1 MNADFWRKFVEA
13 PNLLKYRELTEIVLG
28 VFYDVYNELGYGFL
42 ESVYREAMC
51 VALKQAGLIAKKEVL
66 IPVRFRGQ
74 VISEFRSDILVN
86 DCLILELKAAK
97 AIDSGFEAQTLN
109 YLRATAIEVALLLNF
124 GPKPT
129 FRRLVFEN
137 SRKEIRANPRSSAAS
152 AGVNE

>member
-1 MNADFWRKFVEA
+1 LDN
-13 PNLLKYRELTEIVLG
+13 PPLLKYRELTDTALG

-51 VALKQAGLIAKKEVL
+51 VALRQARLEAKKEVL
-66 IPVRFRGQ
+66 IPVSFRGQ
-74 VISEFRSDILVN
+74 VISEFRCDILVN
-86 DCLILELKAAK
+86 NLLILELKAAR
-97 AIDSGFEAQTLN
+97 AIDPGFEAQTLN
-109 YLRATAIEVALLLNF
+109 YLRATPIEVALLLNF

-137 SRKEIRANPRSSAAS
+137 PRKEIRANPRSSAAK